1 MPAGERIPS
10 SLADDFVRRLLALS
24 AARVLDR
31 ELRMERC
38 ALLLAEIGPL
48 PAGIPLI
55 KVTGTNGKGSVA
67 ALLDA
72 CLGAAGKRVGLFT
85 SPHLERVTE
94 RLRIGGTEIASA
106 DFARHLEEVERAVG
120 RLLRRHGARYT
131 PSFFEALLLVSLRAF
146 RAARVDALVY
156 EAGIGGAHDPIS
168 LLPGPLSIL
177 TTVALDHED
186 ELGHSRIQIARE
198 KAGIADPGST
208 LVLGP
213 AVRGQVQRTV
223 ARVTRARAVRL
234 VRARRDLL
242 ACRQS
247 GEAGSVVEVRHGGG
261 GGGSIVVHLPLAG
274 DFQLDNLASAVAALG
289 ELEAAGI
296 VACNAACLRGVEA
309 ACWPS
314 RLQHVA
320 GTPDWLLDGAHNDEA
335 IAALAGAVAAR
346 FGARSRLLVFGT
358 AARKSYRRYLHR
370 LPSIAPEVWVT
381 DDFDGAEDR
390 TIVTAALAG
399 TMAVGGSSH
408 SLPELLERLLARPGA
423 RESLVIVAG
432 SLYLAGNVR
441 RWLANRPTPAIIG
454 SRPRGGDGP
463 PC

>member
-10 SLADDFVRRLLALS
+10 SLADDFARRLLTLS
-24 AARVLDR
+24 AARVPDR
-31 ELRMERC
+31 EFRLERC

-67 ALLDA
+67 ALLEA
-72 CLGAAGKRVGLFT
+72 CLGAAGKRVGLFS
-85 SPHLERVTE
+85 SPHLDRVTE

-106 DFARHLEEVERAVG
+106 DFALHLETVERAIG

-131 PSFFEALLLVSLRAF
+131 PSFFEAVLLVSLHAF
-146 RAARVDALVY
+146 SAAGVDALVY

-177 TTVALDHED
+177 TTVALDHEA
-186 ELGHSRIQIARE
+186 ELGHSRVQIARE

-213 AVRGQVQRTV
+213 AVRGQVRRAI
-223 ARVTRARAVRL
+223 ARVTQARAVRL
-234 VRARRDLL
+234 VQARRDLL

-247 GEAGSVVEVRHGGG
+247 GETGSVVEVRHR
-261 GGGSIVVHLPLAG
+261 GGSTVVHLPLAG
-274 DFQLDNLASAVAALG
+274 DFQLDNLASATAALG

-296 VACNAACLRGVEA
+296 VACNPCCLRGVEA

-335 IAALAGAVAAR
+335 IAALAGAVAAHY
-346 FGARSRLLVFGT
+346 GARSRLLVFGT

-370 LPSIAPEVWVT
+370 LPAIAPEVWVT

-390 TIVTAALAG
+390 TILTAALAG
-399 TMAVGGSSH
+399 TISVGGSSH
-408 SLPELLERLLARPGA
+408 SLPELLERVLAQPGA
-423 RESLVIVAG
+423 RGSLIIVAG

-441 RWLANRPTPAIIG
+441 RWLAERPTPAVAG
-454 SRPRGGDGP
+454 PRPRGGEGP
-463 PC
+463 PSC